1 MRDEFFR
8 FGHYFDEQHTDA
20 LFLCVARWS
29 KRDGDRRPVLSAD
42 LRTDTEIDEAVDEL
56 MSDLEAA
63 RIAAKTAL
71 RARGASR
78 RP

>member
-1 MRDEFFR
+1 MQDEFFR
-8 FGHYFDEQHTDA
+8 FGHYFDEQLTDA
-20 LFLCVARWS
+20 LFFCVECWS
-29 KRDGDRRPVLSAD
+29 KRDGDSRPVLSVD

-63 RIAAKTAL
+63 RIMAKTAL
-71 RARGASR
+71 RARAASR